1 MKKLI
6 LTISILTI
14 IFLGVITIIFN
25 NKSKYIK
32 KNVDYDYVY
41 LISNLPS
48 YISKKSTMVFVENR
62 KIVNEFEFGKWTY
75 NNLFIDSNNYINTIG
90 D

>member
-41 LISNLPS
+41 LN
-48 YISKKSTMVFVENR
+48 F
-62 KIVNEFEFGKWTY
+62 
-75 NNLFIDSNNYINTIG
+75 
-90 D
+90 